1 MEKKKFRPFQM
12 MRKSANVLGWQYE
25 MIYLGGDPCNPKQS
39 IVNVRTLEKAIIIR
53 AVDGKEDTFCSM
65 MIPYISVVGLDLLD
79 EETGHRVAIGEKSTR
94 RDVFEKVLLKYNDS
108 GTLLTLELRMS
119 MAADIYQNSKLC
131 KNMQDYVAAQLK
143 KIK

>member
-25 MIYLGGDPCNPKQS
+25 MIYLGGDPCNPEQS
-39 IVNVRTLEKAIIIR
+39 IVNVRTLEKAIIVR

-65 MIPYISVVGLDLLD
+65 MIPYISVAGLDLLD

-94 RDVFEKVLLKYNDS
+94 GDVFEKVLLKYNDS